1 MNQGDDRA
9 RVSWRS
15 RRGMLELD
23 LYLVPFAEREY
34 AGLPVPEQ
42 GAYREL
48 LAGDDWEVLD
58 WLQGRSAPP
67 AHLVGIVSRIRDA
80 SGAPGGAPG

>member
-1 MNQGDDRA
+1 MTDKDDRG

-34 AGLPVPEQ
+34 AGLSAAERES
-42 GAYREL
+42 YREL
-48 LAGDDWEVLD
+48 LERPEWEILD

-67 AHLVGIVSRIRDA
+67 VALEAIVGRIRTA
-80 SGAPGGAPG
+80 GAARGRPR

>member
-23 LYLVPFAEREY
+23 LYLVPFAEWEY

-42 GAYREL
+42 GAYRDL
-48 LAGDDWEVLD
+48 LAREDWDVLD

-80 SGAPGGAPG
+80 GGAPGGAPG